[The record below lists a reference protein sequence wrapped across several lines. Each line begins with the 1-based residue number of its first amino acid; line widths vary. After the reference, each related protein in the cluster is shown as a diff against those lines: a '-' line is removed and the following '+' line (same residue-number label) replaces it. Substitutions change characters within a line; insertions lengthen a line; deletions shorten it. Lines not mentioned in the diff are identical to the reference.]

1 MRPISD
7 YLNEYTIMAKT
18 NKTTKTSTARKAAPK
33 NTAAKPTA
41 IKSKGKVTKRKAAP
55 LATNTAASL
64 DINWKQALIGGG
76 IGAAVGGIVTKVLF
90 LR

>member
-18 NKTTKTSTARKAAPK
+18 TATKKTAAAAKKAAPK

-41 IKSKGKVTKRKAAP
+41 IKGKATKRKAAP

-76 IGAAVGGIVTKVLF
+76 IGAAVGGIVTKLVF

>member
-1 MRPISD
+1 
-7 YLNEYTIMAKT
+7 MAKT
-18 NKTTKTSTARKAAPK
+18 TATKKTAAAKKPAAAK

-41 IKSKGKVTKRKAAP
+41 TKRKAAP

-76 IGAAVGGIVTKVLF
+76 IGAAVGGLVTKVLF

>member
-41 IKSKGKVTKRKAAP
+41 VKAKRKAAP

-64 DINWKQALIGGG
+64 NINWKQALIGGG
-76 IGAAVGGIVTKVLF
+76 IGAAVGGLVTKALF

>member
-1 MRPISD
+1 
-7 YLNEYTIMAKT
+7 MAKT
-18 NKTTKTSTARKAAPK
+18 TATKKTAAAKKPAAAK

-41 IKSKGKVTKRKAAP
+41 IKAKRKAAP
-55 LATNTAASL
+55 LATSTAASL

-76 IGAAVGGIVTKVLF
+76 IGAAVGGLVTKLVF

>member
-1 MRPISD
+1 MPNLGLTFGVS
-7 YLNEYTIMAKT
+7 IMAKT
-18 NKTTKTSTARKAAPK
+18 TATKKTAAAKKPAAAK

-41 IKSKGKVTKRKAAP
+41 IKAKGKVAKRKAAP

>member
-1 MRPISD
+1 
-7 YLNEYTIMAKT
+7 MAKT
-18 NKTTKTSTARKAAPK
+18 TATKKTAAATKKAAPK

-41 IKSKGKVTKRKAAP
+41 IKTKRKAAP

-76 IGAAVGGIVTKVLF
+76 IGAAVGGLVTKLVF

>member
-1 MRPISD
+1 
-7 YLNEYTIMAKT
+7 MA
-18 NKTTKTSTARKAAPK
+18 KTSTAKKTAAAKKPAAAKTTARANTAAPK
-33 NTAAKPTA
+33 
-41 IKSKGKVTKRKAAP
+41 TKRKAAP

-76 IGAAVGGIVTKVLF
+76 IGAAVGGLVTKVLF

>member
-1 MRPISD
+1 
-7 YLNEYTIMAKT
+7 MAKT
-18 NKTTKTSTARKAAPK
+18 STTKKTAAAKKPAAAK

-41 IKSKGKVTKRKAAP
+41 VKAKRKAAP
-55 LATNTAASL
+55 VATNTAASL

-76 IGAAVGGIVTKVLF
+76 IGAAVGGLVTKVLF

>member
-1 MRPISD
+1 MCPISD
-7 YLNEYTIMAKT
+7 YLCEYTIMAKT
-18 NKTTKTSTARKAAPK
+18 TATKKTAAAAKKATPK

-41 IKSKGKVTKRKAAP
+41 IKAKRKAAP
-55 LATNTAASL
+55 LATSTAASL

-76 IGAAVGGIVTKVLF
+76 IGAAVGGIVTKLVF